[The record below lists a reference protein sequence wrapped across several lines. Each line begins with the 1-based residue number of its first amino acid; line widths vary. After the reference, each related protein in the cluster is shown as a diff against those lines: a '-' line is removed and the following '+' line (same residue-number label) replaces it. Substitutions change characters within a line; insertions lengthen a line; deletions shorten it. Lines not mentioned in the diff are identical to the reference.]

1 MLRSLNTHPSA
12 ASEARMIVDPP
23 VKNPAMN
30 QIQALAQTYK
40 LKKGHLGSGI
50 NCDVSSTKQTN
61 VELAWISFAQTG
73 LSLFYGYGYFAA
85 AKRALKVGD
94 TSTPKLIPAYPMFQ
108 VELVYRA
115 VPLFAVSRRLTK
127 KRKYRR
133 TEGLLRIK
141 SGNANVQ

>member
-1 MLRSLNTHPSA
+1 MYRYFAKTIRTNGCFSFSTL
-12 ASEARMIVDPP
+12 IV
-23 VKNPAMN
+23 VSV
-30 QIQALAQTYK
+30 
-40 LKKGHLGSGI
+40 LGSGGWHI
-50 NCDVSSTKQTN
+50 KLCLVHNQSTKQTN